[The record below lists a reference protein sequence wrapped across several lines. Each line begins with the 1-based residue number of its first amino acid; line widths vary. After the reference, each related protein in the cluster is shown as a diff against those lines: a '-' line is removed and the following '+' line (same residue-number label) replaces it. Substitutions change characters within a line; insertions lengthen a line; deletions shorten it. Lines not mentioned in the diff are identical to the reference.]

1 MFIARAVCGLT
12 HVTVA
17 ALCCSCSLLCVS
29 ENEAGRSVSVNDNEE
44 PAGKTSPV
52 QFSCNHNY
60 SLITHNKTPVHSIW
74 GLLSVYVVCR
84 TPRLNL
90 SSELCPSGNNI
101 QDMFLTGSTRDTKC
115 NSIKL
120 EFQYNQHGLPCRIRR
135 QDHCENHSQNITLS
149 SFIVFFDNFGYITA
163 VDQMSAYMLRMR
175 LHMR

>member
-1 MFIARAVCGLT
+1 VFIARAVCGLT

-29 ENEAGRSVSVNDNEE
+29 ENEAGQSVSVNDNEE

-52 QFSCNHNY
+52 QFSCNCNY

-90 SSELCPSGNNI
+90 SSELRPSGNNV
-101 QDMFLTGSTRDTKC
+101 QDTFPTGSAQDITKLPVFLHIC
-115 NSIKL
+115 QVEICRNYSNYATCSNPSGCKRKISSTKL
-120 EFQYNQHGLPCRIRR
+120 L
-135 QDHCENHSQNITLS
+135 
-149 SFIVFFDNFGYITA
+149 TA
-163 VDQMSAYMLRMR
+163 LQPTQPPVQ
-175 LHMR
+175 